1 MFIRVLMNQTI
12 LIRDI
17 KFTKLAIK
25 LIILGENY
33 DILLHVGK
41 VYTVWSEPCHHLQQ
55 SRCVALTPFFIF
67 LFVFTHMRYFNC
79 LSTIITDLAIIYII
93 FRKTQ

>member
-25 LIILGENY
+25 LIILGDNY
-33 DILLHVGK
+33 DILLQDGK
-41 VYTVWSEPCHHLQQ
+41 VYLFQCTQVWSEP
-55 SRCVALTPFFIF
+55 
-67 LFVFTHMRYFNC
+67 
-79 LSTIITDLAIIYII
+79 
-93 FRKTQ
+93 

>member
-55 SRCVALTPFFIF
+55 SRCVALTPFGYFFICF
-67 LFVFTHMRYFNC
+67 YTYEIFQVLKDNYYRPRYN
-79 LSTIITDLAIIYII
+79 IYNIS
-93 FRKTQ
+93 

>member
-33 DILLHVGK
+33 DILLQDGK
-41 VYTVWSEPCHHLQQ
+41 VYLFQCTQVWSEPSLNNKVDVLQ
-55 SRCVALTPFFIF
+55 
-67 LFVFTHMRYFNC
+67 
-79 LSTIITDLAIIYII
+79 
-93 FRKTQ
+93 